1 MERAHYIM
9 ENVMKKKI
17 LTTPSRDN
25 FASALNAWRLLLI
38 ASLIGGLIGAALYQL
53 WSPPYRAMAIVVI
66 DQNLEQALPA
76 APDREVFYFLERE
89 TQKLE
94 ALAWSDEVMGQVADE
109 VKSVG
114 MAQLRGGLLKL
125 SQPGDGGWRM
135 YGIAR
140 TPERARQLARTWANV
155 FTEKVE
161 QVVAASRELAS
172 VQKELTSL
180 EGNLTP
186 EAATQRTNLEA
197 RATMLEAASFA
208 IHPQVQVY
216 QSQKKEI
223 TVDRTV
229 KIGVYIFTGAI
240 SALFLM
246 LLINTFT
253 GAPQES
259 ETDED

>member
-1 MERAHYIM
+1 
-9 ENVMKKKI
+9 MKKKI
-17 LTTPSRDN
+17 LTAPSRDN
-25 FASALNAWRLLLI
+25 FANSLNAWRLLLI
-38 ASLIGGLIGAALYQL
+38 AGLIGGLLGAAVYQL
-53 WSPPYRAMAIVVI
+53 WSPPYRAMARVVI

-94 ALAWSDEVMGQVADE
+94 ELAWSDEVMGLVADA
-109 VKSVG
+109 VKGVS
-114 MAQLRGGLLKL
+114 MAQLRGGLLQL
-125 SQPGDGGWRM
+125 SQPGDGGWRF

-161 QVVAASRELAS
+161 QAVAASREHAV
-172 VQKELTSL
+172 VQKELNSL

-197 RATMLEAASFA
+197 REKVLEASSFA

-223 TVDRTV
+223 AVDRTV

-253 GAPQES
+253 GEPQVS
-259 ETDED
+259 EADED